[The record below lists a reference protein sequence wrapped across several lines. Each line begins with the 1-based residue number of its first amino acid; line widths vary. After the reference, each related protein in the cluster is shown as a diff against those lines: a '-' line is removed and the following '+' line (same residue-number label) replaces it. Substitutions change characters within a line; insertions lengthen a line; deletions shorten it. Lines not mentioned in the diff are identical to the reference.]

1 MSDYFRSSSS
11 SPSSSSA
18 QSPLGS
24 LFKTIAIVR
33 IGAGTLL
40 MSRHA
45 FAAAMS
51 AYQFFW
57 QEKSWAWPTLFHD
70 AGLPY
75 AHLLAPVV
83 ALVVAGV
90 ALSWILGFLTRLFA
104 VVFLPIIITAL
115 VFLQRAGLPQAETA
129 WLYLFITVT
138 LILFGSGAVSLDKL
152 FRLGANGGGGSRRR

>member
-11 SPSSSSA
+11 SSSSA
-18 QSPLGS
+18 QNPLGS

-40 MSRHA
+40 MTRHG
-45 FAAAMS
+45 FGAAVGG
-51 AYQFFW
+51 YQFFW
-57 QEKSWAWPTLFHD
+57 QEKPWAWPTLFND

-75 AHLLAPVV
+75 AHLLAPLV
-83 ALVVAGV
+83 AVVVAGV

-104 VVFLPIIITAL
+104 VVFLPVIITAL
-115 VFLQRAGLPQAETA
+115 VFLQKAGAPQAETA

>member
-1 MSDYFRSSSS
+1 MPDYLQGGSAASAF
-11 SPSSSSA
+11 SA

-40 MSRHA
+40 MTRHG
-45 FAAAMS
+45 FGAALG

-57 QEKSWAWPTLFHD
+57 KEQSWAWPTLFHD

-75 AHLLAPVV
+75 PHLLAPLV
-83 ALVVAGV
+83 AVVVAGV
-90 ALSWILGFLTRLFA
+90 ALSWMLGFLTRLFS
-104 VVFLPIIITAL
+104 VVFLPVVITAL
-115 VFLQRAGLPQAETA
+115 VFLQKAGVPQGETA

-138 LILFGSGAVSLDKL
+138 LILFGSGAVSLDQL
-152 FRLGANGGGGSRRR
+152 FRLGSNGGGARRR

>member
-11 SPSSSSA
+11 SSSSA

-40 MSRHA
+40 MTRHG
-45 FAAAMS
+45 FAAAMG

-57 QEKSWAWPTLFHD
+57 QEKAWAWPTLFHD
-70 AGLPY
+70 AGVPY
-75 AHLLAPVV
+75 PHLLAPAV
-83 ALVVAGV
+83 AVVVAGV

-104 VVFLPIIITAL
+104 VVFLPVIITAL
-115 VFLQRAGLPQAETA
+115 VLLQKAGAPQAETA

-152 FRLGANGGGGSRRR
+152 FRLGANWGGGSRRR